1 MLSSPKYRT
10 IVVMSATAT
19 GLVLLR
25 VLDPASGGIFPPC
38 PLHYLTGLY
47 CPGCGSLRAMH
58 ALLHG
63 DFLQAWAMNPL
74 TVMLLPF
81 LIYGLMSEALI
92 GMRGRGLPQP
102 AFSAGQIRVLFAVI
116 VLFGVVRNLP
126 VQPFA
131 LLAPGAMLHR

>member
-74 TVMLLPF
+74 TVILLPF

-116 VLFGVVRNLP
+116 VLFGVV
-126 VQPFA
+126 
-131 LLAPGAMLHR
+131 

>member
-1 MLSSPKYRT
+1 
-10 IVVMSATAT
+10 
-19 GLVLLR
+19 
-25 VLDPASGGIFPPC
+25 
-38 PLHYLTGLY
+38 
-47 CPGCGSLRAMH
+47 MH
-58 ALLHG
+58 ALLYG

-74 TVMLLPF
+74 TVILLPF

>member
-1 MLSSPKYRT
+1 
-10 IVVMSATAT
+10 MSATAT

-74 TVMLLPF
+74 TVILLPF

-92 GMRGRGLPQP
+92 GMRGRGLTQP